1 MFQDPSPL
9 IRRLFLDKTHK
20 LLKEHAIP
28 SRYAC
33 AFAFAGP
40 DCPKDLQED
49 VGLYPSYVFCIY
61 YFGYILTDV
70 SIGFCL
76 LSWFAF

>member
-1 MFQDPSPL
+1 MFSSNLSSVLFQDSSPL

-33 AFAFAGP
+33 AFVLAGP

-49 VGLYPSYVFCIY
+49 VGLCPCY
-61 YFGYILTDV
+61 YFVFIILV
-70 SIGFCL
+70 
-76 LSWFAF
+76 AF